1 MTACGGVELSFQ
13 ATFQYD
19 NFQFFKGLAL
29 RAPSP
34 NFCPIQAL
42 LEFEIGTKQ
51 WKEYHISTR
60 QLSVPCKFRQSLFVV
75 SSE

>member
-13 ATFQYD
+13 ATVQYD

-42 LEFEIGTKQ
+42 LVRDRNEAMER
-51 WKEYHISTR
+51 ISH
-60 QLSVPCKFRQSLFVV
+60 LY
-75 SSE
+75 